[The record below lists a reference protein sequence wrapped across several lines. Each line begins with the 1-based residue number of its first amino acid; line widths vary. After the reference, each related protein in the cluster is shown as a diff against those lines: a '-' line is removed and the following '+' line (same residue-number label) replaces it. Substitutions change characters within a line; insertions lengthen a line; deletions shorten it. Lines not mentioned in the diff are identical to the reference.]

1 MEKKKPTNPKSTP
14 NDNDDNRLLFK
25 TRGRA
30 TSVSHY
36 IKDSMTTTTM
46 AVQPIA
52 ADVAQRDC
60 ASRKDKKVHRSKSP
74 GAEEQE
80 ESERKKMLKK
90 K

>member
-1 MEKKKPTNPKSTP
+1 MEKKKPTNPKSPP

-25 TRGRA
+25 TSGRA

-36 IKDSMTTTTM
+36 IKDSMTTTMT
-46 AVQPIA
+46 VQPIA

-60 ASRKDKKVHRSKSP
+60 ASRKDKKVHRSKSH

-80 ESERKKMLKK
+80 ESERKEMLKK

>member
-36 IKDSMTTTTM
+36 IKDSMTTTMTL
-46 AVQPIA
+46 QPIA